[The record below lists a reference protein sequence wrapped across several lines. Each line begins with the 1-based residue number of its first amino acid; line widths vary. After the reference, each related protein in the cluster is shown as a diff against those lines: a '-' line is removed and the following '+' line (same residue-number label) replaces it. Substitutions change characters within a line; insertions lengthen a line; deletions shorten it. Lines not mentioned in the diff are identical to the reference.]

1 MSEDRNEKLF
11 QILKKQER
19 AQAEVEKIRIA
30 YEFAK
35 RQHEGQYRVS
45 EEPYIIHPLEVACI
59 LADLECDTPSICAA
73 LLHDVLEDTDIT
85 VEDLTRIGISDRQI
99 AALKLLC
106 HDDSVPY
113 LEYVQ
118 AIRGDQIARKVKLAD
133 LHHNSDLTRL
143 SVITTQDIER
153 VEKYKQAIEILNQ

>member
-1 MSEDRNEKLF
+1 MVYTPLIKRAILF
-11 QILKKQER
+11 AFDAHR
-19 AQAEVEKIRIA
+19 
-30 YEFAK
+30 
-35 RQHEGQYRVS
+35 GQYDKS
-45 EEPYIIHPLEVACI
+45 GLPYITHPLHVAESMETE
-59 LADLECDTPSICAA
+59 DECVVA

-85 VEDLTRIGISDRQI
+85 IEDLTRIGITDRQI

-118 AIRGDQIARKVKLAD
+118 AIRVDPIARTVKLAD
-133 LHHNSDLTRL
+133 LYHNSDLTRL
-143 SVITTQDIER
+143 NVITTQDIER

>member
-1 MSEDRNEKLF
+1 MVYTPLTKRAIQFAFDAHRGQYDKSGFPYITHPLHVAESMESED
-11 QILKKQER
+11 
-19 AQAEVEKIRIA
+19 
-30 YEFAK
+30 
-35 RQHEGQYRVS
+35 
-45 EEPYIIHPLEVACI
+45 
-59 LADLECDTPSICAA
+59 ECVVA

-85 VEDLTRIGISDRQI
+85 TEDLTRIGISDRQI

-118 AIRGDQIARKVKLAD
+118 SIRVDPIARKVKLAD

-143 SVITTQDIER
+143 NVITTQDIER
-153 VEKYKQAIEILNQ
+153 VEKYKQAIEILLNQ

>member
-1 MSEDRNEKLF
+1 MVYTPLTKRAILF
-11 QILKKQER
+11 AFDAHR
-19 AQAEVEKIRIA
+19 
-30 YEFAK
+30 
-35 RQHEGQYRVS
+35 GQYDKS
-45 EEPYIIHPLEVACI
+45 GLPYIAHPLHVAESMETE
-59 LADLECDTPSICAA
+59 DECVVA

-106 HDDSVPY
+106 HDDYVPY

-118 AIRGDQIARKVKLAD
+118 SIRVDPIARKVKLAD

-143 SVITTQDIER
+143 NVITTQDNER
-153 VEKYKQAIEILNQ
+153 VEKYKQAIEILLNQ

>member
-1 MSEDRNEKLF
+1 MVYTPLTKRAILF
-11 QILKKQER
+11 AFDAHR
-19 AQAEVEKIRIA
+19 
-30 YEFAK
+30 
-35 RQHEGQYRVS
+35 GQYDKS
-45 EEPYIIHPLEVACI
+45 GLPYITHPLHVAESMETE
-59 LADLECDTPSICAA
+59 DECVVA

-85 VEDLTRIGISDRQI
+85 IEYLTRIGISDRQI

-118 AIRGDQIARKVKLAD
+118 AIRVDPIARKVKLAD

-143 SVITTQDIER
+143 NVITIQDIER
-153 VEKYKQAIEILNQ
+153 VEKYKQAIEMILNQ

>member
-1 MSEDRNEKLF
+1 MVYTPLTKRAILF
-11 QILKKQER
+11 AFDAHR
-19 AQAEVEKIRIA
+19 
-30 YEFAK
+30 
-35 RQHEGQYRVS
+35 GQYDKS
-45 EEPYIIHPLEVACI
+45 GLPYITHPLHVAESMETE
-59 LADLECDTPSICAA
+59 DECVVA

-85 VEDLTRIGISDRQI
+85 IEDLTRIGITDRQI

-153 VEKYKQAIEILNQ
+153 VEKYKQAIEILLNQ

>member
-1 MSEDRNEKLF
+1 MVYTPLTKRAILFAFDAHRGQYDKSGLPYITHPLHVAESMESED
-11 QILKKQER
+11 
-19 AQAEVEKIRIA
+19 
-30 YEFAK
+30 
-35 RQHEGQYRVS
+35 
-45 EEPYIIHPLEVACI
+45 
-59 LADLECDTPSICAA
+59 ECVVA

-85 VEDLTRIGISDRQI
+85 IEDLTRIGITDRQI

-143 SVITTQDIER
+143 NVITTQDIER
-153 VEKYKQAIEILNQ
+153 VEKYKLAIEILLNQ

>member
-1 MSEDRNEKLF
+1 MVYTPLTKRAILF
-11 QILKKQER
+11 AFDAHR
-19 AQAEVEKIRIA
+19 
-30 YEFAK
+30 
-35 RQHEGQYRVS
+35 GQYDKS
-45 EEPYIIHPLEVACI
+45 GLPYITHPLHVAESMETE
-59 LADLECDTPSICAA
+59 DECVVA

-85 VEDLTRIGISDRQI
+85 IEDLTRIGISDRQI

-143 SVITTQDIER
+143 NVITTQDIER

>member
-1 MSEDRNEKLF
+1 MVYTPLTKRAILF
-11 QILKKQER
+11 AFDAHR
-19 AQAEVEKIRIA
+19 
-30 YEFAK
+30 
-35 RQHEGQYRVS
+35 GQYDKS
-45 EEPYIIHPLEVACI
+45 GLPYIAHPLHVAESMETE
-59 LADLECDTPSICAA
+59 DECVVA

-118 AIRGDQIARKVKLAD
+118 SIRVDPIARKVKLAD

-143 SVITTQDIER
+143 NVITTQDIER

>member
-1 MSEDRNEKLF
+1 MVYTPLTK
-11 QILKKQER
+11 R
-19 AQAEVEKIRIA
+19 AIQ
-30 YEFAK
+30 FAFDAH
-35 RQHEGQYRVS
+35 RGQYDKS
-45 EEPYIIHPLEVACI
+45 GLPYITHPLHVAESMETE
-59 LADLECDTPSICAA
+59 DECVVA

-85 VEDLTRIGISDRQI
+85 IEYLTRIGISDRQI

-118 AIRGDQIARKVKLAD
+118 AIRVDPIARKVKLAD

-153 VEKYKQAIEILNQ
+153 VEKYKQAIEILLNQ